1 MNTAP
6 NLQRFL
12 DAQERNYQI
21 ALEEIRHGRKKSH
34 WIWYIFP
41 QVHGLGSSETSRFYA
56 IANMA
61 EAVAYLE
68 HPVLGSRLIT
78 ISQALLQLNGRTA
91 NQIFGNPDDMKLRS
105 CMTLFAAINGTN
117 PVFQQ
122 VLDKYFDG
130 QADEKTLAILG

>member
-68 HPVLGSRLIT
+68 HPVLGTRLIT